1 MLGGSQYPKGGR
13 AAYAVAMRRYISLA
27 ILAAFVAA
35 CGGVAPSGDVPSGD
49 AAAVADGSEVGAVS
63 CLSMLGNA

>member
-1 MLGGSQYPKGGR
+1 
-13 AAYAVAMRRYISLA
+13 MRRYISLA

-63 CLSMLGNA
+63 CLSMLGNACGDGPSGERVEHAALTLQ